1 MTMNKPELQ
10 SMPASDRRRWLVALA
25 TLAVMGTTAS
35 LGVWQL
41 SRAAQKRTLE
51 AMIDS
56 RASLSPWTE
65 AELARPETLE
75 DGMHRRARLAG
86 AWDARH
92 TVFLDNRPMNG
103 RSGFIVVTPFR
114 LRGLSGAILVQRG
127 WVPRDFTDRTRVPM
141 ISTPDGELSI
151 EGRLAPPPSHLFEL
165 GQAQPG
171 RIRQNID
178 LQAFAQET
186 GLPLLNVS
194 LLQTAPPSSE
204 LARDWPRFAAGVQ
217 KHYGYAF
224 QWFAMC
230 ATAACLF
237 VWFQII
243 SPRRKL
249 RSHGTEHR

>member
-1 MTMNKPELQ
+1 MNNPDPQ
-10 SMPASDRRRWLVALA
+10 SQRAPARRRWLVALA
-25 TLAVMGTTAS
+25 TVVVMAVTAS

-41 SRAAQKRTLE
+41 SRASQKRALE

-56 RASLSPWTE
+56 RAALTVWTE
-65 AELARPETLE
+65 HDLAAPAALP

-86 AWDARH
+86 VWDPAH

-103 RSGFIVVTPFR
+103 HSGFIVVTPLR
-114 LRGLSGAILVQRG
+114 LRGLSQAILVQRG
-127 WVPRDFTDRTRVPM
+127 WVPRDFTDRTRVPA
-141 ISTPDGELSI
+141 ISTPEGEVSI

-171 RIRQNID
+171 RIRQNVD
-178 LQAFAQET
+178 LEAFARET
-186 GLPLLNVS
+186 GLQLVNAS
-194 LLQTAPPSSE
+194 LLQTAPPSTE
-204 LARDWPRFAAGVQ
+204 LVRDWPRFAAGVQ

-230 ATAACLF
+230 ATAAGLF
-237 VWFQII
+237 LWFQII

>member
-1 MTMNKPELQ
+1 MKKLEPQ
-10 SMPASDRRRWLVALA
+10 SRPAPTHRRWLVALA
-25 TLAVMGTTAS
+25 ALAVMGITAS

-41 SRAAQKRTLE
+41 SRAAQKQALE
-51 AMIDS
+51 SMIDS
-56 RASLSPWTE
+56 RATLPAWTE
-65 AELARPETLE
+65 RNLADPAALKG
-75 DGMHRRARLAG
+75 GMHRQARLLG
-86 AWDARH
+86 AWETEH

-114 LRGLSGAILVQRG
+114 LHGLSQAILVQRG
-127 WVPRDFTDRTRVPM
+127 WVPRDFTDRTRVPT
-141 ISTPDGELSI
+141 ISTPEGEVSI
-151 EGRLAPPPSHLFEL
+151 DGRLAPPPSHLFEL
-165 GQAQPG
+165 GQALPG

-178 LQAFAQET
+178 LEAFAHET
-186 GLPLLNVS
+186 GLQLVNAS
-194 LLQTAPPSSE
+194 LLQTAPPTPDFV
-204 LARDWPRFAAGVQ
+204 RDWPRFAAGVQ

-237 VWFQII
+237 FWFQII